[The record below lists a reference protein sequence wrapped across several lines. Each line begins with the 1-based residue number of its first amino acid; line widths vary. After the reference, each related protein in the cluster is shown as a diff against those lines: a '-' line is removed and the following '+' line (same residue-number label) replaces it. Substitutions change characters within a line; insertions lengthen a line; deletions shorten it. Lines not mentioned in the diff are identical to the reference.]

1 MALEKIMRVL
11 QVDYGQYRRYGKT
24 RVSWPIKLFRGLIQ
38 NHHHVHF
45 FSDRDTAAFEA
56 PLGWRDL
63 GIGKAN
69 KLLIQTAIDQAPDLL
84 ILGHCTMIK
93 NETIKAIRASLP
105 NLVVIHCNNDPLFV
119 PENLQHIQHREEVV
133 DAMYVSTGVPDLEKH
148 INTKRVAL
156 RYMCN
161 PVDVSIER
169 FNTALLRS
177 EELENDVIFCS
188 NTDKYTTRMADI
200 AWIKDQ
206 TSSFLRWKT
215 PGGFGSPPL
224 WGTDYDQLLS
234 RTKMG
239 INSNRQEGY
248 FWYSSARIAQMGGNG
263 ILCLTHDSGALQSLY
278 PEETLVYFSQR
289 EDLAK
294 QLRAFHEDDAMR
306 RHYAGRTHQIM
317 HREFS
322 SRLNAQYILETA
334 LGLPLSHDYLWLKN
348 L

>member
-1 MALEKIMRVL
+1 
-11 QVDYGQYRRYGKT
+11 
-24 RVSWPIKLFRGLIQ
+24 
-38 NHHHVHF
+38 
-45 FSDRDTAAFEA
+45 
-56 PLGWRDL
+56 
-63 GIGKAN
+63 
-69 KLLIQTAIDQAPDLL
+69 
-84 ILGHCTMIK
+84 MIK

-105 NLVVIHCNNDPLFV
+105 GLVVIHCNNDPLFV

-133 DAMYVSTGVPDLEKH
+133 DAMYVSTGVPDLVKH
-148 INTKRVAL
+148 VNTKRVAL

-169 FNTALLRS
+169 FNTSLLRS
-177 EELENDVIFCS
+177 EDLENDVIFCS
-188 NTDKYTTRMADI
+188 NTDKYTSRMADI
-200 AWIKDQ
+200 AWLKDQ

-215 PGGFGSPPL
+215 PGGFGSAPL
-224 WGTDYDQLLS
+224 WGTEYDQLLS

-289 EDLAK
+289 EELAK

-306 RHYAGRTHQIM
+306 RHYASRTHDVM

-334 LGLPLSHDYLWLKN
+334 LGLPLSHDYLWLKK